1 MSEIVFVDCFDTIIY
16 RKVPAQMVKYLF
28 VEKLVNNN
36 IVNMQAS
43 VAYRSYVSAEARMVN
58 LAKKEYCESE
68 YNINELFSLWYDM
81 LKIYDYTL
89 NDTKD
94 VFIDKLRDMY
104 IQVEKSVVYVN
115 KKMIKY
121 LTRKKANGSKIIMIS
136 DFYCGKEILN
146 QLLETV
152 GVLQLFDDVYVS
164 CDYRLSKR
172 TGSLYNYVIK
182 NLNVNVS
189 NVIMIGDNVHSD
201 VDVPRSLG
209 IKAIRVK
216 ERKSALP
223 YKLKK
228 KIYYDSNFFSG
239 CKINKD
245 VIKIFKSGNLDLSNY
260 AFSLVWFTKALVEEL
275 NLKNKNKVYFLSR
288 EGQILKILFDNYCA
302 EHNIC
307 IKSYYLEVSRNSV
320 LKASL
325 KDLDNEDFYALI
337 SQRKDLSVCDFLKT
351 LDFGDADIKSI
362 KEELSFDIDEKLT
375 NFGKSSQFNELKNN
389 LTFKSIYDELRISQR
404 AEFEKYLERFDL
416 DDDIS
421 IVDVGWKGTMQD
433 YLFKFFGGEKTITG
447 YYIGYT
453 GEKGELSIKNKKIGL
468 LYSNTPIIPQIHDE
482 IFGFDIYN
490 YEQILRA
497 DHNRVVAYKNGEA
510 VFDDE
515 ANENEVYEL
524 LVKNLREEIIWKFNK
539 LLKYEFAKNQI
550 LKMHFKMFMKMK
562 YNDFVWLNN
571 ALNSHVDN
579 FATIGISYD
588 LKNNKKEY
596 LKFKIKKLKFYLK
609 NTILKCKQIN
619 GKV

>member
-16 RKVPAQMVKYLF
+16 RNVPAQMVKYLF
-28 VEKLVNNN
+28 VEKLVDNH
-36 IVNMQAS
+36 IINMQAP
-43 VAYRSYVSAEARMVN
+43 VAYRSYVSAETRMAN
-58 LAKKEYCESE
+58 LAKRKYGESE

-89 NDTKD
+89 NDAKD
-94 VFIDKLRDMY
+94 VFIDKLKDVY
-104 IQVEKSVVYVN
+104 LQVEKSVVYAN

-121 LTRKKANGSKIIMIS
+121 LTKKKASGSKLIIIS
-136 DFYCGKEILN
+136 DFYCGKENLKNI
-146 QLLETV
+146 LETA

-172 TGSLYNYVIK
+172 TGSLYDYVIK
-182 NLNVNVS
+182 KIDANVS

-209 IKAIRVK
+209 IKAIRIK

-228 KIYYDSNFFSG
+228 KIYYDNNFFSG

-245 VIKIFKSGNLDLSNY
+245 VIKIFKRGNLDLSNY
-260 AFSLVWFTKALVEEL
+260 AFSLLWFTKALVEEL
-275 NLKNKNKVYFLSR
+275 KLKNKSKVYFLSR
-288 EGQILKILFDNYCA
+288 EGQVLKILFDNYCA

-337 SQRKDLSVCDFLKT
+337 SQRKDLSVRDFLKT
-351 LDFGDADIKSI
+351 LDFSDADIKLI
-362 KEELSFDIDEKLT
+362 KEELSLDIDEKLT
-375 NFGKSSQFNELKNN
+375 NFGESSQFDKLKNN
-389 LTFKSIYDELRISQR
+389 STFKSIYDELRISQM
-404 AEFEKYLERFDL
+404 AEFEKYLEQFDL
-416 DDDIS
+416 DNDIS

-433 YLFKFFGGEKTITG
+433 YLFKFFGGDKTITG

-453 GEKGELSIKNKKIGL
+453 GENGELAIKNKKIGL
-468 LYSNTPIIPQIHDE
+468 LYSNTPILPQIHDE

-497 DHNRVVAYKNGEA
+497 DHDRVVAYKNGKA
-510 VFDDE
+510 VFDNK
-515 ANENEVYEL
+515 ANENKVYEL

-539 LLKYEFAKNQI
+539 LLKYEFTKNQI
-550 LKMHFKMFMKMK
+550 LKIHFKMFIEMK
-562 YNDFVWLNN
+562 YNDFAWLNN

-588 LKNNKKEY
+588 LKNNEKEY